1 MSNHSGSMR
10 WGIILIVI
18 GLVIILHAAG
28 VFDFWRIIG
37 LLFGLLLIWWGYR
50 AIRRGRKAS
59 LEGESFTVFGDNV
72 TEDASPRLEYSTVFG
87 DTRIKAVGKEF
98 SRGNIKGV
106 FGDLVI
112 DLSGIER
119 ITEPGRLD
127 LDSVFG
133 DIRIRL
139 PEGLEY
145 EIEGHSIFGTTTAP
159 GGTRMHGRLHQSP
172 GFEGSTNRLRI
183 HVSHVFGDN
192 EITL

>member
-1 MSNHSGSMR
+1 MRYHSRSIQ
-10 WGIILIVI
+10 WGIVLIVI

-28 VFDFWRIIG
+28 VIDFWRIIG

-50 AIRRGRKAS
+50 AIRRGRQAS
-59 LEGESFTVFGDNV
+59 LEGENFTVFGDNV

-98 SRGNIKGV
+98 SRGNVKGV
-106 FGDLVI
+106 FGDIVI
-112 DLSGIER
+112 DLSGIESV
-119 ITEPGRLD
+119 TEPGRLA

-139 PEGLEY
+139 PEGIEY
-145 EIEGHSIFGTTTAP
+145 EIDGHSVFGTTTTP
-159 GGTRMHGRLHQSP
+159 GGTRMHGRRHRST
-172 GFEGSTNRLRI
+172 GFEESANRLRI

-192 EITL
+192 EITR